1 MRNVAIL
8 VEEAYGAEEQIADR
22 RMDMDIKWN
31 YKIDLSD
38 PSVFREI
45 ERKRGITIPKELKE
59 LIIQGNA
66 ATPEKYKFMIHTT
79 EHVLGA
85 MLSFNKGEKD
95 TDTVFSAL
103 DVITDSNLFPFAIDP
118 FGNYICLDIKN
129 GEVAFW
135 EHETGRTVLTG
146 QKLIPFFEKL
156 Y

>member
-66 ATPEKYKFMIHTT
+66 ATPEKYKFIRCC
-79 EHVLGA
+79 
-85 MLSFNKGEKD
+85 
-95 TDTVFSAL
+95 
-103 DVITDSNLFPFAIDP
+103 AI
-118 FGNYICLDIKN
+118 F
-129 GEVAFW
+129 
-135 EHETGRTVLTG
+135 
-146 QKLIPFFEKL
+146 
-156 Y
+156 